1 MHVRGVEYHAEA
13 DRYSTG
19 AFRKIPG
26 QTGAAQ
32 ERLELFQDRLVH
44 DKNVCVIQDRS
55 VRDKNVC
62 VIQDKRVHDK
72 NVCVI
77 QDKRVHDKNVCV
89 IRDRR
94 VHDRDVKNYLRQTGA

>member
-1 MHVRGVEYHAEA
+1 VHVRGIENHAEA

-32 ERLELFQDRLVH
+32 ERLELFYGRLVH

-62 VIQDKRVHDK
+62 VIQDK
-72 NVCVI
+72 C
-77 QDKRVHDKNVCV
+77 VHDKNVCV
-89 IRDRR
+89 IRDSR
-94 VHDRDVKNYLRQTGA
+94 VHDGDVENYLKQTCA